1 MLGPGAVSAAEL
13 ARETGIP
20 QPTLSRWLRGAASL
34 RLVTTKSEVS
44 DDTAAA
50 SEKRPQDWSPKER
63 MQFVLEA
70 DGLGDQELGELLRR
84 RGVHREQLDAWRT
97 ALADAFAQPNASRRS
112 PEGKRIRQLQREVA
126 RKDKALAET
135 AALLVLQKNC
145 ICCSRSRR
153 ARTTT
158 RTTGATGDPR
168 ADRRGRG
175 GGCAACARLRRG
187 GP

>member
-1 MLGPGAVSAAEL
+1 MMEYTELVRARMVRRMVGPGALSGAEL

-34 RLVTTKSEVS
+34 RLVSTKQDAPSEPETEALES
-44 DDTAAA
+44 
-50 SEKRPQDWSPKER
+50 KRPQDWSPKER

-97 ALADAFAQPNASRRS
+97 ALAEAFVRPTASRRS
-112 PEGKRIRQLQREVA
+112 SEGKRIKQLEREVA

-135 AALLVLQKNC
+135 AALLVLQKKLHLLLPQAGEDDDTDDGN
-145 ICCSRSRR
+145 
-153 ARTTT
+153 
-158 RTTGATGDPR
+158 DK
-168 ADRRGRG
+168 
-175 GGCAACARLRRG
+175 
-187 GP
+187 